1 MTALGKLFRTT
12 VFKLSLVYLVIFA
25 LGASAV
31 IGWVAWSV
39 RRLVDQQIAVA
50 IEAEIN
56 GLSEQY
62 AQGGISRLVF
72 IVDRRTR
79 QPNASLYLVT
89 NFQGLAITGNIA
101 ALPPNVLDKPGVR
114 ETLYQRHG
122 EATMHRMAMARI
134 FVLSGGFRLL
144 VGRDLGD
151 RETLYS
157 VMGRALLTSLVWL
170 IVIGMLGGLFVAR
183 RVLRRVDAMNDSAR
197 TIMLGNLE
205 GRLPI
210 NGSNDELDRLA
221 QNLNAMIARIND
233 LIIGMRDVSD
243 NIAHDLKT
251 PLTRLRSHAERT
263 LATAKSEGEYQEAL
277 EKVIEES
284 DHLIKIFNALLMIAR
299 VETGTEREGL
309 KLFDAGEIARDLAEM
324 YEPVADDA
332 GFDLAVDAGQGLMVH
347 GSRELVGQVVANLLD
362 NAIKYG
368 VPVSPPAP
376 AAASERQAEL
386 AGAGIPGEPARDAPA
401 GAPSTSN
408 RPQLGISVQ
417 RRAGNI
423 EISVAD
429 RGPGIPVADRGRV
442 IDRFVRLEWSRS
454 KPGSGL
460 GLSLAAAVA
469 RLHNGDL
476 LLQDNHPG
484 LRVTLVLPAADSS
497 HSKQSDTG

>member
-1 MTALGKLFRTT
+1 MIPLGKLFRTT

-39 RRLVDQQIAVA
+39 RHLVDQQIGVA
-50 IEAEIN
+50 IKAEIN

-89 NFQGLAITGNIA
+89 NFQGLAITGNVA

-134 FVLSGGFRLL
+134 FVLPGGFRLL

-151 RETLYS
+151 RETLYQ
-157 VMGRALLTSLVWL
+157 VMGRALLTSLFWL

-183 RVLRRVDAMNDSAR
+183 RVLQRVDAMNDSAR

-233 LIIGMRDVSD
+233 LMVGMRDVSD

-263 LATAKSEGEYQEAL
+263 LATAKSTGEYQGAL

-284 DHLIKIFNALLMIAR
+284 DLLIKIFNALLMIAR

-309 KLFDAGEIARDLAEM
+309 KPFDAGEIAHDLAEM

-332 GFDLAVDAGQGLMVH
+332 GFDLAVDAGKDLVVH

-368 VPVSPPAP
+368 VPAKATATQEPRKSPAM
-376 AAASERQAEL
+376 
-386 AGAGIPGEPARDAPA
+386 AGAGIPEEPSLPLVDGQA
-401 GAPSTSN
+401 GAN
-408 RPQLGISVQ
+408 RPRLAISVQ
-417 RRAGNI
+417 RRGSDI

-429 RGPGIPVADRGRV
+429 NGPGIPEADRERV
-442 IDRFVRLEWSRS
+442 LDRFVRLEWSRS

-469 RLHNGDL
+469 RLHNGKL
-476 LLQDNHPG
+476 KLEDNHPG
-484 LRVTLVLPAADSS
+484 LRVTLVLPAENNG
-497 HSKQSDTG
+497 HGKQSDSE

>member
-1 MTALGKLFRTT
+1 MIPLGKLFRTT

-39 RRLVDQQIAVA
+39 RHLVDQQIGVA
-50 IEAEIN
+50 IKAEIN

-89 NFQGLAITGNIA
+89 NFQGLAITGNVA

-134 FVLSGGFRLL
+134 FVLPGGFRLL

-151 RETLYS
+151 RETLYQ
-157 VMGRALLTSLVWL
+157 VMGRALLTSLFWL

-183 RVLRRVDAMNDSAR
+183 RVLQRVDAMNDSAR

-233 LIIGMRDVSD
+233 LMVGMRDVSD

-263 LATAKSEGEYQEAL
+263 LATAKSTGEYQGAL

-309 KLFDAGEIARDLAEM
+309 KPFDAGEIAHDLAEM

-332 GFDLAVDAGQGLMVH
+332 GFDLAVDAGKDLVVH

-368 VPVSPPAP
+368 VPAKATATQEPRKSPAM
-376 AAASERQAEL
+376 
-386 AGAGIPGEPARDAPA
+386 AGAGIPEEPSLPLVDGQA
-401 GAPSTSN
+401 GAN
-408 RPQLGISVQ
+408 RPRLAISVQ
-417 RRAGNI
+417 RRGSDI

-429 RGPGIPVADRGRV
+429 NGPGIPEADRERV
-442 IDRFVRLEWSRS
+442 LDRFVRLEWSRS

-469 RLHNGDL
+469 RLHNGKL
-476 LLQDNHPG
+476 KLEDNHPG
-484 LRVTLVLPAADSS
+484 LRVTLVLPADNNG
-497 HSKQSDTG
+497 HGKQSDSE

>member
-1 MTALGKLFRTT
+1 M
-12 VFKLSLVYLVIFA
+12 
-25 LGASAV
+25 
-31 IGWVAWSV
+31 
-39 RRLVDQQIAVA
+39 
-50 IEAEIN
+50 
-56 GLSEQY
+56 
-62 AQGGISRLVF
+62 
-72 IVDRRTR
+72 
-79 QPNASLYLVT
+79 
-89 NFQGLAITGNIA
+89 
-101 ALPPNVLDKPGVR
+101 R

-134 FVLSGGFRLL
+134 FVLPGGFRLL

-151 RETLYS
+151 RETLYQ
-157 VMGRALLTSLVWL
+157 VMGRALLTSLFWL

-183 RVLRRVDAMNDSAR
+183 RVLQRVDAMNDSAR

-233 LIIGMRDVSD
+233 LMVGMRDVSD

-263 LATAKSEGEYQEAL
+263 LATAKSTGEYQGAL

-309 KLFDAGEIARDLAEM
+309 KPFDAGEIAHDLAEM

-332 GFDLAVDAGQGLMVH
+332 GFDIAVDAGKDLVVH

-368 VPVSPPAP
+368 VPAKATAAQERRKSPA
-376 AAASERQAEL
+376 L
-386 AGAGIPGEPARDAPA
+386 AGAGIPEEPSLPLVDGQA
-401 GAPSTSN
+401 GANSP
-408 RPQLGISVQ
+408 RLAISVQ
-417 RRAGNI
+417 RRGIDI
-423 EISVAD
+423 ELSVAD
-429 RGPGIPVADRGRV
+429 NGPGIPEADRERV
-442 IDRFVRLEWSRS
+442 LDRFVRLEWSRS
-454 KPGSGL
+454 QPGSGL

-469 RLHNGDL
+469 RLHNGQL
-476 LLQDNHPG
+476 KLEDNHPG
-484 LRVTLVLPAADSS
+484 LRVTLVLPADNNG
-497 HSKQSDTG
+497 HGKQSDSE

>member
-1 MTALGKLFRTT
+1 MIPLGKLFRTT

-39 RRLVDQQIAVA
+39 RHLVDQQIGVA
-50 IEAEIN
+50 IKAEIN

-89 NFQGLAITGNIA
+89 NFQGLAITGNVA

-134 FVLSGGFRLL
+134 FVLPGGFRLL

-151 RETLYS
+151 RETLYQ
-157 VMGRALLTSLVWL
+157 VMGRALLTSLFWL

-183 RVLRRVDAMNDSAR
+183 RVLQRVDAMNDSAR

-233 LIIGMRDVSD
+233 LMVGMRDVSD

-263 LATAKSEGEYQEAL
+263 LATAKSTGEYQGAL

-309 KLFDAGEIARDLAEM
+309 KPFDAGEIAHDLAEM

-332 GFDLAVDAGQGLMVH
+332 GFDLAVDAGKDLVVY
-347 GSRELVGQVVANLLD
+347 GSRELFGQVIANLLD

-368 VPVSPPAP
+368 VPAKPTATQEPRKSPAM
-376 AAASERQAEL
+376 
-386 AGAGIPGEPARDAPA
+386 AGAGIPEEPSLPLVDGQA
-401 GAPSTSN
+401 GAN
-408 RPQLGISVQ
+408 RPRLAISVQ
-417 RRAGNI
+417 RRGSDI

-429 RGPGIPVADRGRV
+429 NGPGIPEADRERV
-442 IDRFVRLEWSRS
+442 LDRFVRLEWSRS

-469 RLHNGDL
+469 RLHNGKL
-476 LLQDNHPG
+476 KLEDNHPG
-484 LRVTLVLPAADSS
+484 LRVTLVLPAENNG
-497 HSKQSDTG
+497 HGKQSDSE

>member
-1 MTALGKLFRTT
+1 VIPLGKLFRTT

-39 RRLVDQQIAVA
+39 RHLVDQQIGVA
-50 IEAEIN
+50 IKAEIN

-89 NFQGLAITGNIA
+89 NFQGLAITGNVA

-134 FVLSGGFRLL
+134 FVLPGGFRLL

-151 RETLYS
+151 RETLYQ
-157 VMGRALLTSLVWL
+157 VMGRALLTSLFWL

-183 RVLRRVDAMNDSAR
+183 RVLQRVDAMNDSAR

-233 LIIGMRDVSD
+233 LMVGMRDVSD

-263 LATAKSEGEYQEAL
+263 LATARSTSEYQGAL

-284 DHLIKIFNALLMIAR
+284 DQLIKIFNALLMIAR

-309 KLFDAGEIARDLAEM
+309 KPFDAGEIARDLAEM

-332 GFDLAVDAGQGLMVH
+332 GFDLVVDAGQNLIVH

-368 VPVSPPAP
+368 VPAKTVEAADDSRKTPAM
-376 AAASERQAEL
+376 
-386 AGAGIPGEPARDAPA
+386 AGAGSQEEPALRPQFDLPA
-401 GAPSTSN
+401 NAN
-408 RPQLGISVQ
+408 RPRLTISVQ
-417 RRAGNI
+417 RHGGDI
-423 EISVAD
+423 EIAVAD
-429 RGPGIPVADRGRV
+429 NGPGIPEADRERV
-442 IDRFVRLEWSRS
+442 LDRFVRLEWSRS

-469 RLHNGDL
+469 RLHNGKL
-476 LLQDNHPG
+476 KLEDNHPG
-484 LRVTLVLPAADSS
+484 LRVTLVLPADS
-497 HSKQSDTG
+497 HFQGKPSDSE

>member
-1 MTALGKLFRTT
+1 MIPLGKLFRTT

-39 RRLVDQQIAVA
+39 RHLVDQQIGVA
-50 IEAEIN
+50 IKAEIN

-89 NFQGLAITGNIA
+89 NFQGLAITGNVA

-134 FVLSGGFRLL
+134 FVLPGGFRLL

-151 RETLYS
+151 RETLYQ
-157 VMGRALLTSLVWL
+157 VMGRALLTSLFWL

-183 RVLRRVDAMNDSAR
+183 RVLQRVDAMNDSAR

-233 LIIGMRDVSD
+233 LMVGMRDVSD

-263 LATAKSEGEYQEAL
+263 LATAKSTGEYQGAL

-309 KLFDAGEIARDLAEM
+309 KPFDAGEIAHDLAEM

-332 GFDLAVDAGQGLMVH
+332 GFDLAVDAGKNLVVH

-368 VPVSPPAP
+368 VPAKATAAQEPRKSPAM
-376 AAASERQAEL
+376 
-386 AGAGIPGEPARDAPA
+386 AGAGIPEEPSLPLVDGQA
-401 GAPSTSN
+401 GAN
-408 RPQLGISVQ
+408 RPRLAISVQ
-417 RRAGNI
+417 RRGSDI

-429 RGPGIPVADRGRV
+429 NGPGIPEADRERV
-442 IDRFVRLEWSRS
+442 LDRFVRLEWSRS

-469 RLHNGDL
+469 RLHNGQL
-476 LLQDNHPG
+476 KLEDNHPG
-484 LRVTLVLPAADSS
+484 LRVTLVLPTDNNG
-497 HSKQSDTG
+497 HGKQSDSE